1 MPLYE
6 FRCKK
11 CNYLFEEL
19 LDTRNILAMEC
30 PKCKELAWKIISG
43 SNFVVNG
50 YNAQN
55 NYSKKEKK
63 K

>member
-6 FRCKK
+6 FRCEK

-30 PKCKELAWKIISG
+30 PKCKELAEKIIS
-43 SNFVVNG
+43 SSSFVVNG